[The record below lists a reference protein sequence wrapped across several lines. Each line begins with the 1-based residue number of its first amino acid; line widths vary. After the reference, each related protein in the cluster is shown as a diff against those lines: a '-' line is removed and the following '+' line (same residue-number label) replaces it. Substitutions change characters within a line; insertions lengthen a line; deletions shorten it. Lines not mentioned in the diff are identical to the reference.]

1 MFFVL
6 VFGVLCSTY
15 LYNNQETMRNKII
28 PYRPDLR
35 AKARELRKHGTMAE
49 ALLWNEL
56 KNKQLDFQFHRQV
69 PMLDY
74 IVDFFCHE
82 LALAIEIDGITHEY
96 KVGYDQVREERL
108 SNIGIKLLR
117 YQDEEVR
124 KNIKWV
130 VNDLYNRIQEFKP

>member
-1 MFFVL
+1 MCLFLVLFVL
-6 VFGVLCSTY
+6 FFIKD
-15 LYNNQETMRNKII
+15 TMGNKII

-49 ALLWNEL
+49 ALLWNEI

-108 SNIGIKLLR
+108 NGFGIKLLR

-130 VNDLYNRIQEFKP
+130 VNDIYSRIHDHIP

>member
-1 MFFVL
+1 
-6 VFGVLCSTY
+6 
-15 LYNNQETMRNKII
+15 MRNKII

-35 AKARELRKHGTMAE
+35 SKARELRKHGTMAE
-49 ALLWNEL
+49 ALLWNEI
-56 KNKQLDFQFHRQV
+56 KNKQLDAQFHRQV

-96 KVGYDQVREERL
+96 KVGYDKIREESL
-108 SNIGIKLLR
+108 NGFGIRLLR

-130 VNDLYNRIQEFKP
+130 VNDIYSRIQAYRQ